1 MDDQKWPVRILFIC
15 SQNKWRSPTAE
26 AVFAQVEGV
35 AALSAGTNHDAETP
49 LSADLVEWADMVVCM
64 ERVHQRKLQRD
75 FAGVLKGTQVMVLG
89 IKDDYRFMDL
99 ELIER
104 IKTKF
109 PRWFE
114 EQR

>member
-1 MDDQKWPVRILFIC
+1 LGDQQHPVRILFIC

-35 AALSAGTNHDAETP
+35 EALSAGTNHNAETP

-75 FAGVLKGTQVMVLG
+75 FAGALRDKQVTVLG
-89 IKDDYRFMDL
+89 IKDDYRFMDA
-99 ELIER
+99 ELVER
-104 IKTKF
+104 IKVKF
-109 PRWFE
+109 PRWFDGPE
-114 EQR
+114 

>member
-1 MDDQKWPVRILFIC
+1 MSEQKPPVRILFIC

-35 AALSAGTNHDAETP
+35 DALSAGTNHDAETP
-49 LSADLVEWADMVVCM
+49 LSADLVAWADMVVCM

-75 FAGVLKGTQVMVLG
+75 FAGMLKGKQVTVLG
-89 IKDDYRFMDL
+89 LKDDYRFMDP
-99 ELIER
+99 ELVER

>member
-1 MDDQKWPVRILFIC
+1 MLFIC

-26 AVFAQVEGV
+26 AVFAHVNGV
-35 AALSAGTNHDAETP
+35 DALSAGTNHDAETP
-49 LSADLVEWADMVVCM
+49 LSTDLVEWADMVVCM

-75 FAGVLKGTQVMVLG
+75 FARVLKGKQVTVLG
-89 IKDDYRFMDL
+89 IKDDYRFMDP
-99 ELIER
+99 ELVER

-114 EQR
+114 EQK